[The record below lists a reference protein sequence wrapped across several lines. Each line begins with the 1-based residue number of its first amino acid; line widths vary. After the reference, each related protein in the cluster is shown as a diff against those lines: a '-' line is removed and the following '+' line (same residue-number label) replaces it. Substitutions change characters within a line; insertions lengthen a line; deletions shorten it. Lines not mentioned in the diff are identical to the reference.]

1 MHNTYSC
8 MRCQLLLLYIYSTV
22 IDIQIEGPN
31 TLPLE
36 IFSNFVLSCTVTL
49 APETNVTSIELEWI
63 NYSAI
68 SVNSTNEDDIASTQ
82 PVATIV
88 NGNIV
93 YTLDLTFNQ
102 LQASH
107 VGNYTCRAL
116 LMDDSESISVSNIFT
131 VSVKGNNEAS

>member
-1 MHNTYSC
+1 MHKTYSC
-8 MRCQLLLLYIYSTV
+8 VRCQLLLLYVYSTV
-22 IDIQIEGPN
+22 IDIHIEGPN

-63 NYSAI
+63 NYSA
-68 SVNSTNEDDIASTQ
+68 STQ
-82 PVATIV
+82 PVTTIV

-93 YTLDLTFNQ
+93 YTLNLTFNQ